1 MSELGMDEI
10 ASGAR
15 VIRACGWSPAVMTA
29 SRSAGYKFKY
39 GTRTTK
45 RHYLSWRAAHPTFTS
60 TAYIVQHSTT
70 VRNRVG
76 ARGHSQRR
84 RKRSDD
90 QDLGRQQGKKIL
102 SASQK
107 SRNRMRQLSTQ
118 RANDE
123 TLRYPTE
130 MTGEI
135 GLNVNEI
142 NSLKKKGC
150 PFYGKKTSVK
160 WVRLF
165 LEKITGADA
174 LLYGGEPRPPLQ
186 PGNE

>member
-1 MSELGMDEI
+1 M
-10 ASGAR
+10 
-15 VIRACGWSPAVMTA
+15 
-29 SRSAGYKFKY
+29 
-39 GTRTTK
+39 
-45 RHYLSWRAAHPTFTS
+45 
-60 TAYIVQHSTT
+60 
-70 VRNRVG
+70 RNRESNWLLPGDDHSLEGLGLRLSIWQHHHGPTLPRLARCQPGFQNYCVRQKALEDG
-76 ARGHSQRR
+76 AGAFSKRSFAATAQAASSNILKVR
-84 RKRSDD
+84 RKAE
-90 QDLGRQQGKKIL
+90 L
-102 SASQK
+102 SRDQK
-107 SRNRMRQLSTQ
+107 SRNRHRRVSTR

-165 LEKITGADA
+165 LEKLTGADA
-174 LLYGGEPRPPLQ
+174 LISSAAQTSER
-186 PGNE
+186 